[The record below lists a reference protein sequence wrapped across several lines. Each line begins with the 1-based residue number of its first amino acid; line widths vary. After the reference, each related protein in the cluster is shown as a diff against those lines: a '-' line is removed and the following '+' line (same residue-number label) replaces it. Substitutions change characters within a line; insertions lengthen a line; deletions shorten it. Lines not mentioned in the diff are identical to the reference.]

1 MPAKSLANSPWIIK
15 DLDVSWPQRT
25 EPGTGV
31 LQRRRQLSANL
42 ERDID
47 TYDIARFSTL
57 FVNAASSATNLTAQ
71 IGDGTVPGL
80 THTVTFYG
88 VWQFEQIQT
97 SLDGPHAHQ
106 RTTIWQYAS
115 AWEAVPTV

>member
-1 MPAKSLANSPWIIK
+1 MPAKSLTNSPWIIK

-25 EPGTGV
+25 ENGV
-31 LQRRRQLSANL
+31 LQRRRQLSANI

-47 TYDIARFSTL
+47 AYDVARFSTL

-80 THTVTFYG
+80 THSVTFYG

-97 SLDGPHAHQ
+97 SLDGPRAHQ
-106 RTTIWQYAS
+106 RTTIWQFSS
-115 AWEAVPTV
+115 AWEDVPTV